1 MSNTIIT
8 PSVLSARAL
17 ATLYNT
23 IVLAGLVHRD
33 YESDFAGK
41 QGDTVTIRK
50 PATFTVDEFTSA
62 ISVQNITEDSTTLV
76 LDKHLDVSV
85 GLTAKELTLSLD
97 DFAERVLTPI
107 VNAIAQDIDGRLAE
121 ELVDT
126 AEGVGGG
133 GTTSSGTSV
142 ASLPFRDAR
151 SILSRGKLPLT
162 DRHAVLSPESTSKC
176 LGDDLFVAADKSGS
190 TDGLR
195 EASLGR
201 VFGFDSYESQT
212 FGYGSGDKGQ
222 ADGVGFHRDA
232 VALVTRTLEAPMG
245 VAPNQVSVQ
254 NFEGL
259 GLRVVKSYDI
269 TSKTD
274 VVSVDLLIG
283 VKELRTEGV
292 VQLTWGLGS

>member
-1 MSNTIIT
+1 MANTLIT

-33 YESDFAGK
+33 YESDFGGK
-41 QGDTVTIRK
+41 QGDTITIRK
-50 PATFTVDEFTSA
+50 PATFTVNEFTSS
-62 ISVQNITEDSTTLV
+62 ISVQNITEDSTTLQ

-85 GLTAKELTLSLD
+85 GVTAKQLTLSLE
-97 DFAERVLTPI
+97 DFDEQVLTPI
-107 VNAIAQDIDGRLAE
+107 VNAFAQDIDGRIAE
-121 ELVDT
+121 KLVDA
-126 AEGVGGG
+126 AEGAGGG

-151 SILSRGKLPLT
+151 SILSRAKLPLT

-176 LGDDLFVAADKSGS
+176 LGDDLFVAVDKSGS
-190 TDGLR
+190 PDGLR

-201 VFGFDSYESQT
+201 KFGFDTYESQT

-232 VALVTRTLEAPMG
+232 VAFVTRTLEAPQG
-245 VAPNQVSVQ
+245 VAPNQVSVN

-259 GLRVVKSYDI
+259 GLRVVKDYDI
-269 TSKTD
+269 DSKTD
-274 VVSVDLLIG
+274 VISVDLLVG
-283 VKELRTEGV
+283 VAALRPEAV

>member
-1 MSNTIIT
+1 MANTLIT

-33 YESDFAGK
+33 YESDFGGK
-41 QGDTVTIRK
+41 QGDTITIRK
-50 PATFTVDEFTSA
+50 PATFTVNEFTSS
-62 ISVQNITEDSTTLV
+62 ISVQNITEDSTTLQ

-85 GLTAKELTLSLD
+85 GVTAKQLTLSLE
-97 DFAERVLTPI
+97 DFDEQVLTPI
-107 VNAIAQDIDGRLAE
+107 VNAFAQDIDGRIAE
-121 ELVDT
+121 KLVDA
-126 AEGVGGG
+126 AEGAGGG

-151 SILSRGKLPLT
+151 SILSRAKLPLT

-176 LGDDLFVAADKSGS
+176 LGDDLFVAVDKSGS
-190 TDGLR
+190 PDGLR

-201 VFGFDSYESQT
+201 KFGFDTYESQT

-232 VALVTRTLEAPMG
+232 VAFVTRTLEAPQG
-245 VAPNQVSVQ
+245 VAPNQVSVN

-259 GLRVVKSYDI
+259 GLRVVKDYDI
-269 TSKTD
+269 DSKTD
-274 VVSVDLLIG
+274 VISVDLLVG
-283 VKELRTEGV
+283 VAALRPEAV
-292 VQLTWGLGS
+292 AQLTWGLGS